1 MLTLFGFIA
10 ASIMMLSY
18 AFESRSKW
26 LILVFAIGSAATAV
40 YSALADAYPITVIE
54 AIWSVIAARRF
65 MIKHKETREPDIR

>member
-26 LILVFAIGSAATAV
+26 LILVFAAGSTATAI
-40 YSALADAYPITVIE
+40 YSAMVDAYPITVIE
-54 AIWSVIAARRF
+54 AIWSVVAVRKF
-65 MIKHKETREPDIR
+65 LIKQNKSQTT